1 MVASAASSGAKGT
14 SGAPRQFKPSSKF
27 RSIKHHSSAKFAEA
41 WEQAILETSLRCGH
55 LQDSAFSTTKEL
67 LRAKGWRIWL
77 KKEPWNPGW
86 EWVTVS
92 EFKLKYRAWRTA
104 IHRRVDLDL
113 AGSNSDASSSSDW
126 CRMRDFFSGALAW
139 LSCPLL
145 WGHWC
150 TDNLLLRHIATICN
164 NVYLL
169 SYEFVIFCMC
179 PRRNL

>member
-14 SGAPRQFKPSSKF
+14 SGVPRQFKPSSKF

-113 AGSNSDASSSSDW
+113 AGSNSDASSSSD
-126 CRMRDFFSGALAW
+126 
-139 LSCPLL
+139 
-145 WGHWC
+145 
-150 TDNLLLRHIATICN
+150 
-164 NVYLL
+164 
-169 SYEFVIFCMC
+169 
-179 PRRNL
+179 

>member
-1 MVASAASSGAKGT
+1 MWIPIGFIGASSYPSASETWLLQQLRLAPKGRVACPA
-14 SGAPRQFKPSSKF
+14 SSSPSSKF

-77 KKEPWNPGW
+77 KKEPWNPGG

-92 EFKLKYRAWRTA
+92 EFKWKYRAWRTA

-113 AGSNSDASSSSDW
+113 AGSNSDASSSSD
-126 CRMRDFFSGALAW
+126 
-139 LSCPLL
+139 
-145 WGHWC
+145 
-150 TDNLLLRHIATICN
+150 
-164 NVYLL
+164 
-169 SYEFVIFCMC
+169 
-179 PRRNL
+179 

>member
-1 MVASAASSGAKGT
+1 MPQRHGCFSSFVWRQRDEWRAPPVQAPVASSG
-14 SGAPRQFKPSSKF
+14 QSST
-27 RSIKHHSSAKFAEA
+27 IPPAKFAEA

-113 AGSNSDASSSSDW
+113 AGSNSDASSSSD
-126 CRMRDFFSGALAW
+126 
-139 LSCPLL
+139 
-145 WGHWC
+145 
-150 TDNLLLRHIATICN
+150 
-164 NVYLL
+164 
-169 SYEFVIFCMC
+169 
-179 PRRNL
+179 